1 MPVSFGRA
9 PGINRFAATSL
20 VALMTITAAGVWFK
34 VEKATP
40 TTAIRAEKI
49 GEWKSGSGSAFY
61 CDGWGACSMSGAL
74 TVDNVKISTGSTTVT
89 AAQGLTSVSTNVI
102 RLSDSF
108 SGTSLEIMGIS
119 SGRVLYAADSL
130 QSSGSLVWE
139 GTASGAKLRG
149 LGLTDCDT
157 ATTSKLLWDTTSG
170 TFSCGT
176 DTDTTGGTTAGQ
188 GLTAPVAGVL
198 ALSASFSGTGLEILG
213 TSSGRVLHA
222 QDTLESSGAL
232 MVDGVTALN
241 GNLTIGDNSSDTITI
256 NGNTWTFAND
266 TNFVLSGG
274 EAGLSFDTPTFV
286 VDATANRVGIGTAT
300 PDSTLEVLGVMSGST
315 VTASGGAVDLS
326 LSSGEFVLVSSG
338 TLVGTGQALTGEYS
352 LGFDGKFLWANCNV
366 DTVNSD
372 NLTTIDIEING
383 TSIFTNRV
391 TIDGGE
397 ENSLDA
403 ATDPLVNPATSS
415 FVVGDDITFDVD
427 TAGGA
432 TRAKGLKCVPM
443 VKRTRMPLTQP

>member
-102 RLSDSF
+102 RLSD
-108 SGTSLEIMGIS
+108 
-119 SGRVLYAADSL
+119 
-130 QSSGSLVWE
+130 
-139 GTASGAKLRG
+139 
-149 LGLTDCDT
+149 
-157 ATTSKLLWDTTSG
+157 
-170 TFSCGT
+170 
-176 DTDTTGGTTAGQ
+176 
-188 GLTAPVAGVL
+188 
-198 ALSASFSGTGLEILG
+198 SFSGTGLEILG

-372 NLTTIDIEING
+372 NLTT
-383 TSIFTNRV
+383 
-391 TIDGGE
+391 
-397 ENSLDA
+397 
-403 ATDPLVNPATSS
+403 
-415 FVVGDDITFDVD
+415 
-427 TAGGA
+427 
-432 TRAKGLKCVPM
+432 
-443 VKRTRMPLTQP
+443 